1 LLRHKWKA
9 FGRYVF
15 YFTFVIYCLFLA
27 SITGYTLFQMD
38 ELSWPKNG
46 SVPVGPDTA
55 IDKSTPE
62 KLVFGLL
69 VFFFAGLSIALEI
82 SQLIRM
88 RLGYFSIANMV
99 DWVIYLFSIGFVFN
113 ITMPW
118 DVGEGCEGNICW
130 RWPVGSFILTVAWLN
145 LLTYFQQL
153 PSLGIFILMFRDVG
167 YTMLK
172 FLLIMF
178 VFVIAFGLGFHILF
192 KNNNSFFAYPAGSL
206 VKTFVMMVGELEYE
220 ALFPHDAAESP
231 PPFEY
236 YSNLLFV
243 VFVLVMGIVV
253 MNLLVG
259 LAVDDIQEIQEN
271 AELHQLSL
279 NVELVLDLE
288 RFFPTFNF
296 CLSTAFLEHYSK
308 QKQQLLLTSGRKGFI
323 GSGGLQDVLSKASIT
338 SRLEE
343 RAEDGS
349 GNEGTLDMIAER
361 QKELRIALLGMEA
374 QVERL
379 LEEGRETQGALTRL
393 EARGRKTSRPQKYQG
408 AKRDKDT
415 KL

>member
-1 LLRHKWKA
+1 
-9 FGRYVF
+9 
-15 YFTFVIYCLFLA
+15 
-27 SITGYTLFQMD
+27 MD

-46 SVPVGPDTA
+46 SIPVGPDTP
-55 IDKSTPE
+55 IDSSTTE
-62 KLVFGLL
+62 KLVFSLL
-69 VFFFAGLSIALEI
+69 VLFFAGLSIALEI

-88 RLGYFSIANMV
+88 RLSYFSISNML

-113 ITMPW
+113 ITMSW
-118 DVGEGCEGNICW
+118 DIGEGCEGNICW

-153 PSLGIFILMFRDVG
+153 PSLGIFIIMFRDVG
-167 YTMLK
+167 FTMLK

-178 VFVIAFGLGFHILF
+178 VFVIAFGFGFHILF
-192 KNNNSFFAYPAGSL
+192 KNNNPFFAYPAGSL

-220 ALFPHDAAESP
+220 ALFPHDPTDNP

-236 YSNLLFV
+236 YSNLLF
-243 VFVLVMGIVV
+243 
-253 MNLLVG
+253 G

-271 AELHQLSL
+271 AELHQLTL

-308 QKQQLLLTSGRKGFI
+308 QRQQLVLSGGGKGLLGSGR
-323 GSGGLQDVLSKASIT
+323 LQDVLSKASIT

-343 RAEDGS
+343 RADDGS
-349 GNEGTLDMIAER
+349 RNEGTLEMIAER
-361 QKELRIALLGMEA
+361 QKELRLALLGMEA

-393 EARGRKTSRPQKYQG
+393 EARGRTSRPQKYQG
-408 AKRDKDT
+408 ANKDKDT

>member
-1 LLRHKWKA
+1 
-9 FGRYVF
+9 
-15 YFTFVIYCLFLA
+15 
-27 SITGYTLFQMD
+27 
-38 ELSWPKNG
+38 
-46 SVPVGPDTA
+46 
-55 IDKSTPE
+55 
-62 KLVFGLL
+62 
-69 VFFFAGLSIALEI
+69 
-82 SQLIRM
+82 
-88 RLGYFSIANMV
+88 V

-113 ITMPW
+113 IKMPW
-118 DVGEGCEGNICW
+118 EIGEGCVGNICW

-153 PSLGIFILMFRDVG
+153 PSLGIFILMFKDVG
-167 YTMLK
+167 FTMLK

-192 KNNNSFFAYPAGSL
+192 KNNNEFFAYPAGSL

-220 ALFPHDAAESP
+220 ALFPHELQDNP

-259 LAVDDIQEIQEN
+259 LAVDDIKEIQEN

-296 CLSTAFLEHYSK
+296 CLPTAFLEHYSK
-308 QKQQLLLTSGRKGFI
+308 QKHQLALHTGGGKGLFGSGR
-323 GSGGLQDVLSKASIT
+323 LQDVLSKASIT

-343 RAEDGS
+343 RADDGS
-349 GNEGTLDMIAER
+349 RSEGTLEMIAER
-361 QKELRIALLGMEA
+361 QKELRNAVLGMEA

-379 LEEGRETQGALTRL
+379 LEEGKETQGALSRL
-393 EARGRKTSRPQKYQG
+393 EAKSRASRPQKYQG
-408 AKRDKDT
+408 AARDKDT
-415 KL
+415 RI